1 MFEKYVDDIKPLIVS
16 MENIPELRKCDVF
29 EDFIDG
35 LKSNGYFV
43 SYKVVDCSKYGMPQK
58 RRQLVLLASDLSK

>member
-1 MFEKYVDDIKPLIVS
+1 MKNV
-16 MENIPELRKCDVF
+16 PELRKCDVL

-43 SYKVVDCSKYGMPQK
+43 GYKVVDCSKYGMPQK
-58 RRQLVLLASDLSK
+58 RRRLVLLASDLSK

>member
-16 MENIPELRKCDVF
+16 MENVPELRKCDVF

-35 LKSNGYFV
+35 LKSNGYSV
-43 SYKVVDCSKYGMPQK
+43 SYKVVDCSKHGMPQK